1 MTGHP
6 DVQEIWIIGFKY
18 ENMLHWQFEVEK
30 FLQTADSG
38 YVFI

>member
-1 MTGHP
+1 MMCHP
-6 DVQEIWIIGFKY
+6 DVQKIWIIGFFF

-38 YVFI
+38 YVLI